1 MLLKRWCP
9 CDYLWN
15 WTVYT
20 LSASFTFCIL
30 TMRMYINSV
39 FTSCYQTVM
48 IYTNGAFRY
57 MLFLWLYILT
67 EMLFL
72 VAFLS
77 VMMYINGVFCHI
89 LSLFWLYIPVEIR
102 FLVLFIFVFCGACSE
117 VLSAVFVFV
126 IFTCVNIYNDRHTRK
141 LSSLIFF
148 NIFVHVCVRYTS

>member
-1 MLLKRWCP
+1 
-9 CDYLWN
+9 
-15 WTVYT
+15 
-20 LSASFTFCIL
+20 
-30 TMRMYINSV
+30 MRMYINSV

-102 FLVLFIFVFCGACSE
+102 FLVAFFCRLQC
-117 VLSAVFVFV
+117 FVFV
-126 IFTCVNIYNDRHTRK
+126 IYACGVAYFQILLVG
-141 LSSLIFF
+141 L
-148 NIFVHVCVRYTS
+148 